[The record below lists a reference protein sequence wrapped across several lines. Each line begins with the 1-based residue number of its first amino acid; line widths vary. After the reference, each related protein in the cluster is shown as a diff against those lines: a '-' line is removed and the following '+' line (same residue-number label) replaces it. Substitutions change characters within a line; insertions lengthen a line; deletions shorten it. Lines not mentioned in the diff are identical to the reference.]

1 MAVALSAR
9 WKVDNVEKKVQQ
21 RQLEF
26 LDAPTLLQAAIINR
40 QGDLSARGDTVKASS
55 YNQSSAG
62 ENDNKVTSIEASK
75 HGHRDLDV
83 RP

>member
-55 YNQSSAG
+55 YNQILGGRKRQQSHV
-62 ENDNKVTSIEASK
+62 N
-75 HGHRDLDV
+75 
-83 RP
+83 